1 MIPQLGALRSK
12 LLQIHPDHMR
22 IARGA
27 LRISVFVLAGRCAG
41 AFKEMAIAYR
51 YGTGGVVDAYQ
62 LTMALVSWLPM
73 AFATVF
79 GIVLVPVFVNLRQQS
94 IEDQARFL
102 GELEAWATAVG
113 VAFTVLLYL
122 CWPLALHLIARNLS
136 PDTRA
141 ICRQMMLTMAPIGV
155 LMLVSCGYASRL
167 QSRERHINT
176 LLDGLPAGLVLI
188 FVLSV
193 SDHTAVLPL
202 ICGTVG
208 GYVLQ
213 TLVVRTLSV
222 RIDPIRFKLRLT
234 LKAPQWPRVLRAV
247 RVLGLGQ
254 LVMCCTPV
262 LDQFFVARYGDGAI
276 ATLGYANRVLS
287 LLLSMGA
294 LAISQATLPILS
306 DIIGSG
312 DSVRARH
319 TALKWTLLMFLLGS
333 AVAFVAWL
341 LAPYLV
347 ALLFQRGAF
356 NARDTAAVAEL
367 FRWGQL
373 QMPFYFSGLVLL
385 TLFASASRYREMAVI
400 ALVSF
405 LVKVLANLTMTSW
418 LGVPGI
424 LTGTALMHA
433 TTLVCYLV
441 YTKRWAPN
449 PVSWEQP

>member
-1 MIPQLGALRSK
+1 VIPQFGAWRVK
-12 LLQIHPDHMR
+12 VLQIHPDHLR

-27 LRISVFVLAGRCAG
+27 MRISVFVLAGRCAG

-62 LTMALVSWLPM
+62 LTMALVSWLPV

-79 GIVLVPVFVNLRQQS
+79 GIVLVPVFVNLHQQS
-94 IEDQARFL
+94 VEDQARFL
-102 GELEAWATAVG
+102 GELEAWAIAAG
-113 VAFTVLLYL
+113 VFFTLLLYAF
-122 CWPLALHLIARNLS
+122 WSLALHLIATNLS

-141 ICRQMMLTMAPIGV
+141 ICRQMLLTMAPIGV
-155 LMLVSCGYASRL
+155 LMLVSCAYASRL

-188 FVLSV
+188 FVLFA

-208 GYVLQ
+208 GYIIQ

-222 RIDPIRFKLRLT
+222 RIDPIRFRPRLT
-234 LKAPQWPRVLRAV
+234 LKAPQWTRVLRAV
-247 RVLGLGQ
+247 RVLALGQ
-254 LVMCCTPV
+254 MVMCCTPV
-262 LDQFFVARYGDGAI
+262 LDQYFVAGFGDGAI

-312 DSVRARH
+312 DSLRARR
-319 TALKWTLLMFLLGS
+319 TALKWTLLMFSLGG
-333 AVAFVAWL
+333 AVSLVAWL
-341 LAPYLV
+341 LAPHLV
-347 ALLFQRGAF
+347 ALLFQHGAF
-356 NARDTAAVAEL
+356 TAQDTAAVAGL
-367 FRWGQL
+367 FRWGLAQV
-373 QMPFYFSGLVLL
+373 PFYFSGLVLL
-385 TLFASASRYREMAVI
+385 TLFASAGRYREMALI
-400 ALVSF
+400 ALLSF
-405 LVKVLANLTMTSW
+405 FVKVTGNVAMSHW

-424 LTGTALMHA
+424 LAGTALMHA
-433 TTLVCYLV
+433 TTLICYIC
-441 YTKRWAPN
+441 YTNRWAPAPAN
-449 PVSWEQP
+449 RP